1 MFTESRNDK
10 RSTKTTINNNGFK
23 STFYNITVLSLTTN
37 SFETAATSIVRRQV
51 VLRFTF
57 HDQHALRTLRPFI
70 DLSSFYHNIPT
81 ML

>member
-1 MFTESRNDK
+1 MFKESRNDK

-23 STFYNITVLSLTTN
+23 STIYNITVLSLTT

-57 HDQHALRTLRPFI
+57 HDQHALCTLRPFI